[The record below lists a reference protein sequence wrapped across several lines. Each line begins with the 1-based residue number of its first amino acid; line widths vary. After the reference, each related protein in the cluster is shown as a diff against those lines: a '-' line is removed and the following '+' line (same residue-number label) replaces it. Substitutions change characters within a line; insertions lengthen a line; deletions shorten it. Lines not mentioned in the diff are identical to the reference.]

1 MFRELSLQKK
11 IMILIS
17 CITILMMSIVICFD
31 TFMLER
37 TVKNTSMSQLQGMAT
52 AINGM
57 YEESHSI
64 EDVQQ
69 IFDYIQK
76 ENRNVLELVMYGE
89 DVVEAATNRELIGSP
104 SPSDLL
110 DRVRNGQFEVEYI
123 QVGDDDIPKA
133 RLTSSLKEEG
143 ETIGAIEMTLD
154 VSSNVLL
161 IQKRIN
167 MAIFVGL
174 LVTILLMSLLSLGI
188 RHLVITPLHRIREV
202 AQNVQQGRLDQ
213 SLNLTSS
220 TEFRDVTEAFN
231 EMVFKLK
238 QRYKELQE
246 ALQTL
251 RNTQK
256 QLVESEKMVALG
268 SLVAGVSH
276 EINTPLGIGVTA
288 SSYLGEKTKTILELY
303 ENQKLKRS
311 DLENYLKNMQET
323 SSIIETNLTRASEL
337 VKSFKQVAV
346 DRSNEGRRTF
356 WIKAYLEDVLVSLS
370 PRLKKTRHRITI
382 EGDDDLQIHSDPGAI
397 SQVFTNLIMNS
408 LIHAFRE
415 DEQGEIKIL
424 LQRNHD
430 HLNILYS
437 DNGKGMVPNVME
449 RIFDPFFTTNRG
461 GGGTGLGMH
470 IVYNLVTQSLDGII
484 QCESTPGVGT
494 KFTISIPING
504 EGGREEDD

>member
-1 MFRELSLQKK
+1 M
-11 IMILIS
+11 
-17 CITILMMSIVICFD
+17 
-31 TFMLER
+31 
-37 TVKNTSMSQLQGMAT
+37 
-52 AINGM
+52 
-57 YEESHSI
+57 
-64 EDVQQ
+64 
-69 IFDYIQK
+69 
-76 ENRNVLELVMYGE
+76 
-89 DVVEAATNRELIGSP
+89 
-104 SPSDLL
+104 
-110 DRVRNGQFEVEYI
+110 
-123 QVGDDDIPKA
+123 
-133 RLTSSLKEEG
+133 
-143 ETIGAIEMTLD
+143 
-154 VSSNVLL
+154 
-161 IQKRIN
+161 
-167 MAIFVGL
+167 
-174 LVTILLMSLLSLGI
+174 
-188 RHLVITPLHRIREV
+188 
-202 AQNVQQGRLDQ
+202 
-213 SLNLTSS
+213 
-220 TEFRDVTEAFN
+220 
-231 EMVFKLK
+231 
-238 QRYKELQE
+238 
-246 ALQTL
+246 
-251 RNTQK
+251 
-256 QLVESEKMVALG
+256 
-268 SLVAGVSH
+268 
-276 EINTPLGIGVTA
+276 TA